1 MTGWRCSPS
10 PALLLLGL
18 AGYRLYYPAISCIYY
33 PSEPASAQEHG
44 CKDSV
49 TLYLAWIG
57 FIWPTLVL
65 AARRA
70 ACCKRAISSRLSQQS
85 RQPAPMSCGS
95 KTLSDFIVNLRAA
108 SR

>member
-10 PALLLLGL
+10 PALLVLGL
-18 AGYRLYYPAISCIYY
+18 AGYRLYYPAISCNYC